1 MIFFWE
7 IYRFIYGG
15 IYHVLV
21 GKRLFTVYNLQYL
34 QKIMIQVKKHC
45 AKYQML
51 SSIGIHKISSS
62 ENISA
67 QYSCLL
73 FKILGFLL
81 YPDSDFTFITILQ
94 KQLAIHVNTIR
105 CENYACSIKIILWGF
120 EWQILLLEMDIHIAA
135 FLLTSTSL
143 MFLS

>member
-1 MIFFWE
+1 
-7 IYRFIYGG
+7 
-15 IYHVLV
+15 
-21 GKRLFTVYNLQYL
+21 
-34 QKIMIQVKKHC
+34 MIQVKKHC

-105 CENYACSIKIILWGF
+105 CENYACSIKIIL
-120 EWQILLLEMDIHIAA
+120 
-135 FLLTSTSL
+135 
-143 MFLS
+143 